1 MFETRVPW
9 LCHAVSLFL
18 FTCTPVS
25 AQPPAAVSGCVED
38 STHAVIPGATVILTS
53 SDRPARFQA
62 QTDEKGCFALAGVR
76 SGEYQLR
83 ILAEAFSPYEKD
95 LAVEGPVRL
104 ETVIL
109 EIQPIRDTVL
119 VTATRTPASSD
130 ALGSSV
136 DVIDRAQIRASGI
149 RAASDLLRN
158 IGSLTVLRTG
168 NAGGIT
174 TLFLRGGESDYTKI
188 LIDGIPVN
196 QPGGVYD
203 FAHIPTD
210 NIDRI
215 EIVRGPRSA
224 VFGSDAI
231 TGVVQLFTRPGTSSP
246 EADYSIEGGSFG
258 TFEQRAAIRGSWK
271 KIDAS
276 NTFSRLDTDN
286 IGRNN
291 DYRNA
296 SYFANFG
303 FTPDS
308 RQMLRATLF
317 HISTKAGAPGVNAPG
332 FTSFG
337 PDDHVHR
344 LERAGGL
351 TYRALVGSRLTQHL
365 AYRLYDH
372 DYTYFSAF
380 GPSYVLHTRHR
391 GEYHGDVAFHLAGT
405 FSYGIDFDR
414 ENATVANKRH
424 SRDDTGYYVQQ
435 QVELWKRLYITA
447 GVRAEDNTTFGTSE
461 NPGLAVSFRFR
472 PDTRLRFSAGKGIK
486 EPNFTENFS
495 ENRFFFG
502 NPDLLAERSRSW
514 ETAIE
519 QSFWHDRI
527 AADLTWFDN
536 RFRNLIELVRQPD
549 GSSRYQNIG
558 RTLARGLEL
567 RARTRVRQVSIQSNY
582 TYLDGHIQQSNQ
594 TSFPFRSRDPL
605 LRRPRHSG
613 DFAVTWSEP
622 RWKAYWS
629 SRFIGRRADSDFFAF
644 PTPLTSNPG
653 YTASDASFSYDFV
666 RQISAFVR
674 IENIFDRDYQEV
686 LGYQALGR
694 GVVVGTRVRLGGE
707 K

>member
-1 MFETRVPW
+1 M
-9 LCHAVSLFL
+9 
-18 FTCTPVS
+18 
-25 AQPPAAVSGCVED
+25 
-38 STHAVIPGATVILTS
+38 VILTS

-62 QTDEKGCFALAGVR
+62 QTDEKGCFSLGNVR
-76 SGEYQLR
+76 FGKYQLR
-83 ILAEAFSPYEKD
+83 ILAEAFSPFEKD
-95 LAVEGPVRL
+95 LVVEDAVRL
-104 ETVIL
+104 DTVVL
-109 EIQPIRDTVL
+109 EIRPVRDTVL
-119 VTATRTPASSD
+119 VTATRTPTSSV

-136 DVIDRAQIRASGI
+136 DVIDRAQINASEI
-149 RAASDLLRN
+149 RTTADLLRN

-174 TLFLRGGESDYTKI
+174 TIFLRGGESDYTKI

-215 EIVRGPRSA
+215 EIVRGPQSA

-231 TGVVQLFTRPGTSSP
+231 TGVVQVFTRPGASSP
-246 EADYSIEGGSFG
+246 EAEYSIEGGNFG
-258 TFEQRAAIRGSWK
+258 TFQQRAALRGSWK
-271 KIDAS
+271 KFDAA

-296 SYFANFG
+296 SYFGNFG

-308 RQMLRATLF
+308 RRVLRATLL
-317 HISTKAGAPGVNAPG
+317 HVSTRAGAPGVNAPG

-337 PDDHVHR
+337 PNDHTQR

-351 TYRALVGSRLTQHL
+351 TYRALVGSHLTQHL

-372 DYTYFSAF
+372 DYAYFSAF
-380 GPSYVLHTRHR
+380 GPSYVAHTRHR
-391 GEYHGDVAFHLAGT
+391 AEYHGDVAFLAAGT

-414 ENATVANKRH
+414 ENATVANKRR
-424 SRDDTGYYVQQ
+424 SRDDTGYYVQH
-435 QVELWKRLYITA
+435 QVEAWKRLDITA
-447 GVRAEDNTTFGTSE
+447 GVRVEDNTAFGTSTS
-461 NPGLAVSFRFR
+461 PRLAISFRLR

-486 EPNFTENFS
+486 EPNFIENFS
-495 ENRFFFG
+495 ENRFFLG

-514 ETAIE
+514 EAGIE
-519 QSFWHDRI
+519 QSLWRDRI
-527 AADLTWFDN
+527 TADLTWFDN

-567 RARTRVRQVSIQSNY
+567 RTRARVRQISFQSNY

-594 TSFPFRSRDPL
+594 ASFPFRSGDPL
-605 LRRPRHSG
+605 LRRPRHSA
-613 DFAVTWSEP
+613 DFTVAWSEP
-622 RWKAYWS
+622 KWKAYWS
-629 SRFIGRRADSDFFAF
+629 SRFIGRRADSDFFTF
-644 PTPLTSNPG
+644 RMPGFLTSNPG
-653 YTASDASFSYDFV
+653 YTASDASFTYEFL
-666 RQISAFVR
+666 RRISAFVR

-694 GVVVGTRVRLGGE
+694 GVAVGTRVRLGGE